1 MNQSQSMGLYRW
13 LLWLVFSSVL
23 AVFSQAAL
31 SQGVAAS
38 QSPEAASQ
46 SPEAAS
52 QSPERMVKA
61 ASDEMI
67 KKIEQARSISA
78 DKKQA
83 FFYQMV
89 SDVVGPMVDF
99 DLIAKR
105 VMGKSYA
112 SATAAERT
120 QFVKV
125 FRETLINT
133 YAKGSSSYTDQKVTI
148 KPFLGVKNTGTQA
161 KAVVDTEIRGSD
173 GTVLPVS
180 YAFFKND
187 KGEWKL
193 ENVILNGVNLGL
205 TFRNQFAEAIKA
217 KGSIA
222 KVIATWTVNP
232 GGS

>member
-13 LLWLVFSSVL
+13 LLWLIFSSVL
-23 AVFSQAAL
+23 AVFSQTAL
-31 SQGVAAS
+31 SQGVAV
-38 QSPEAASQ
+38 SQ

-52 QSPERMVKA
+52 QSPERMVKT

-67 KKIEQARSISA
+67 KKIEQARSMPA
-78 DKKQA
+78 DKRQA
-83 FFYQMV
+83 FLYQMV
-89 SDVVGPMVDF
+89 SDAVGPMVDF

-120 QFVKV
+120 QFSKV

-148 KPFLGVKNTGTQA
+148 KPFLGVKNTGAQA
-161 KAVVDTEIRGSD
+161 KAMVDTEIRGSD

-180 YAFFKND
+180 YAFFQNE

-193 ENVILNGVNLGL
+193 ENMILNGVNLGL
-205 TFRNQFAEAIKA
+205 TFRNQFAEALKT

>member
-1 MNQSQSMGLYRW
+1 MNKSKRMSMMQWW
-13 LLWLVFSSVL
+13 LCLVFSSMLTIFSPAVL
-23 AVFSQAAL
+23 SAD
-31 SQGVAAS
+31 VANS
-38 QSPEAASQ
+38 RSPEVIVKTAA
-46 SPEAAS
+46 
-52 QSPERMVKA
+52 
-61 ASDEMI
+61 DDMI
-67 KKIEQARSISA
+67 KKIEQAHSMPA
-78 DKKQA
+78 DKRHT

-99 DLIAKR
+99 ELIAKR

-112 SATAAERT
+112 AATAAERAEFT
-120 QFVKV
+120 KV

-133 YAKGSSSYTDQKVTI
+133 YAKGSSSYTDQKVTM
-148 KPFLGVKNTGTQA
+148 KPFLGVKKVGTQE

-193 ENVILNGVNLGL
+193 ENMILNGVNLGL